1 MFVYG
6 CKSSKYFGNNKTFF
20 NFLSFHIQE
29 FKFIIS
35 NKNRKD
41 KEKGRK
47 TCVYSLLI
55 PNL

>member
-1 MFVYG
+1 MAAKVV
-6 CKSSKYFGNNKTFF
+6 KKIGNNKTFF
-20 NFLSFHIQE
+20 IFLSFHIQE